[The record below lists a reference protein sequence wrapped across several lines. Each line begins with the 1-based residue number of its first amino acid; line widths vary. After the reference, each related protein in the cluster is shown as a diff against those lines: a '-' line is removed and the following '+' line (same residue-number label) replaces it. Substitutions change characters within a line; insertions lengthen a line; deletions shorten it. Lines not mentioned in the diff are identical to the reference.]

1 MKQLVYSLENIEIA
15 AEFILANTRSRILLF
30 DGEMG
35 SGKTTLI
42 KALVKKLG
50 SEDEVNSP
58 TFAIV
63 NEYRTPDFPVYHFD
77 LYRLNDF
84 YEALDF
90 GIEEY
95 LSDPKAYILIEWP
108 EVISEI
114 LPDNSQKIRI
124 IVNENNTRVLQII

>member
-1 MKQLVYSLENIEIA
+1 MTELIYTLDEIENA
-15 AEFILANTRSRILLF
+15 AVFILKHTQSRILLF
-30 DGEMG
+30 EGEMG

-50 SEDEVNSP
+50 SDDEVNSP

-63 NEYRTPDFPVYHFD
+63 NEYRTPEFPVYHFD
-77 LYRLNDF
+77 LYRLKYF

-95 LSDPKAYILIEWP
+95 LSEPKAYVLIEWP
-108 EVISEI
+108 EVISDI
-114 LPDNSQKIRI
+114 LPAHSQKIRI
-124 IVNENNTRVLQII
+124 IVNENNSRTLQII

>member
-1 MKQLVYSLENIEIA
+1 MLQLEYSLPEIEKAARFVLDNIR
-15 AEFILANTRSRILLF
+15 FHVVLF

-42 KALVKKLG
+42 KEIVKLLG
-50 SEDEVNSP
+50 AKDEANSP

-63 NEYRTPDFPVYHFD
+63 NEYHTPNQKIFHFD

-84 YEALDF
+84 EEALDF

-95 LSDPKAYILIEWP
+95 LDADNSYVFIEWAD
-108 EVISEI
+108 VIENI
-114 LPDNSQKIRI
+114 LPANSQKIRI
-124 IVNENNTRVLQII
+124 IVKDFQTREIQII

>member
-1 MKQLVYSLENIEIA
+1 MTELIYTLDEIENA
-15 AEFILANTRSRILLF
+15 AVFILKHTQSRILLF
-30 DGEMG
+30 EGEMG

-50 SEDEVNSP
+50 SDDEVNSP

-95 LSDPKAYILIEWP
+95 LSAPKAYVLIEWP
-108 EVISEI
+108 EVISDI
-114 LPDNSQKIRI
+114 LPAHSQKIRI
-124 IVNENNTRVLQII
+124 IVNENNSRTLQII

>member
-1 MKQLVYSLENIEIA
+1 MIELIYTIKELDKA
-15 AEFILANTRSRILLF
+15 AEFILQNTKSRIILF
-30 DGEMG
+30 EGEMG

-50 SEDEVNSP
+50 SDDEVNSP

-95 LSDPKAYILIEWP
+95 LSAPEAYVLIEWP
-108 EVISEI
+108 EVISDI

-124 IVNENNTRVLQII
+124 IVYENNTRTLQIL

>member
-1 MKQLVYSLENIEIA
+1 MLQKEYHLDELSEAADFLLKNIQ
-15 AEFILANTRSRILLF
+15 SRIILF
-30 DGEMG
+30 DGVMG

-77 LYRLNDF
+77 LYRINDF

-90 GIEEY
+90 GVEEY
-95 LSDPKAYILIEWP
+95 LSDAKAYVLIEWP
-108 EVISEI
+108 EVISDI

-124 IVNENNTRVLQII
+124 IVNENGTRVLQII